1 MKKIIGIVLG
11 ASILFGVLAIPVLGQ
26 TTGSSS
32 QELIQ
37 SLKEQIERL
46 REQIQTFVSQL
57 EILKQAER
65 EVKATTKEI
74 TTTLKL
80 IKNLK
85 KGMSGEDV
93 KLLQEVLATD
103 PEIYP
108 EGLVTGY
115 FGKLTEKAV
124 KRFQKI
130 AGLEDVGLVGPKT
143 LARIN
148 ELLQEGAGKSG
159 KVPPGLLIAPG
170 IRKKLGFQP
179 DITAPI
185 ISDILATVSSSSAE
199 ITWLTNE
206 KADSRVWYD
215 TLSPIVANGSTPTIS
230 SPDLVLEHR
239 VAIFGLTPIT
249 TYYYVVGSTDS
260 IGNTATSSQKTFT
273 TFPE

>member
-11 ASILFGVLAIPVLGQ
+11 TSILFGVLAIPVLGQ

-37 SLKEQIERL
+37 SLKEQIERFK
-46 REQIQTFVSQL
+46 EQIQALVSQL
-57 EILKQAER
+57 ETLKQAEK

-80 IKNLK
+80 IRNLK

-108 EGLVTGY
+108 EGLITGY
-115 FGKLTEKAV
+115 FGQLTEKAV
-124 KRFQKI
+124 KKFQKI
-130 AGLEDVGLVGPKT
+130 AGIEQVGLVGPKT
-143 LARIN
+143 LAKIN

-170 IRKKLGFQP
+170 IRKKLGIQQDTTP
-179 DITAPI
+179 PI
-185 ISDILATVSSSSAE
+185 ISDILATASSSSAE
-199 ITWLTNE
+199 ITWLTDE

-215 TLSPIVANGSTPTIS
+215 ILSPIVAGGSTPTIS
-230 SPDLVLEHR
+230 SSDLVLNHR
-239 VAIFGLTPIT
+239 IAIFGLVPIT
-249 TYYYVVGSTDS
+249 TYYYVVSSTDS
-260 IGNTATSSQKTFT
+260 ISNTTTSSQETFR

>member
-1 MKKIIGIVLG
+1 MKKIISIVLG

-26 TTGSSS
+26 TTGSSG
-32 QELIQ
+32 QVLIQ

-46 REQIQTFVSQL
+46 REQIQTLVSQL
-57 EILKQAER
+57 EIVKQVKK

-103 PEIYP
+103 SEIYP

-115 FGKLTEKAV
+115 FGQLTEKAV

-130 AGLEDVGLVGPKT
+130 AGIEQVGLVGPKT
-143 LARIN
+143 LAKIN

-170 IRKKLGFQP
+170 IRKKLGG

-185 ISDILATVSSSSAE
+185 ISDILATASSSSAE

-206 KADSRVWYD
+206 KADSKIWYD

-230 SPDLVLEHR
+230 SPNLVLNHR
-239 VAIFGLTPIT
+239 IAIFGLVPIT
-249 TYYYVVGSTDS
+249 TYYYVVSSTDS
-260 IGNTATSSQKTFT
+260 ISNTTTSSQETFT

>member
-26 TTGSSS
+26 TTGSSI

-46 REQIQTFVSQL
+46 REQIQTMVSQL
-57 EILKQAER
+57 ETLKQTE
-65 EVKATTKEI
+65 KEI

-80 IKNLK
+80 IKNLR

-124 KRFQKI
+124 KKFQKI
-130 AGLEDVGLVGPKT
+130 AGIEQVGLVGPKT
-143 LARIN
+143 LAKIN

-179 DITAPI
+179 QPLPDQAPI

-199 ITWLTNE
+199 ITWLTDE
-206 KADSRVWYD
+206 EADSRVWYD
-215 TLSPIVANGSTPTIS
+215 ILSPIVAGGSTSTVS
-230 SPDLVLEHR
+230 SSDLVLNHR
-239 VAIFGLTPIT
+239 IALFELVPVT
-249 TYYYVVGSTDS
+249 TYYYVVSSTDS
-260 IGNTATSSQKTFT
+260 LSNTTTSSQATFT
-273 TFPE
+273 TLPE